1 MIRYVDEEDFK
12 PPVLRRIAVKNLLS
26 FGSDGIDLEMRPLNV
41 VLGPNGSGKTNLLEI
56 LGLLTATTSGLADH
70 VARNGGM
77 QQWMWGGKTDTH
89 AVLEVDVDDP
99 VGHQLVRHRIE
110 IGESFGSLRIY
121 AEDLEIVGPVSTQ
134 DNNMLQDSG
143 DAMVLSV
150 NGAMAN
156 ENVAGGPSSDS
167 VLMNDGSY
175 DVDPVIERIQWLYSN
190 ICIYKDAGRDV
201 IDESRN
207 QKPHDIGSDPTQ
219 TGTPKLTSRLSRI
232 ASSDDVGDELI
243 EGIQN
248 LADGL
253 ENVDFDAGNGSTRL
267 CLREGDYVVERA
279 RISEGSIRYLCLLS
293 ILLDPEPPPVV
304 AIEHPERGIHPDL
317 MPYLTDLFR
326 YAACRTQLFVTTH
339 NDTIVDALHDNYE
352 SVVVTEKHDGQTEMS
367 RLERSK
373 MEIWVKDYRL
383 GDLWSSGQLGGV
395 RW

>member
-1 MIRYVDEEDFK
+1 MIRYVDEEDLK
-12 PPVLRRIAVKNLLS
+12 PPVLRRVAVKNLLS

-56 LGLLTATTSGLADH
+56 LGLLAATTSGLADH

-77 QQWMWGGKTDTH
+77 QQWMWRGKTDTH
-89 AVLEVDVDDP
+89 AVVEVDVDDP
-99 VGHQLVRHRIE
+99 ISHQLVRHRIE
-110 IGESFGSLRIY
+110 IGELFGNLRIY
-121 AEDLEIVGPVSTQ
+121 AEDFEVVEPVSTY
-134 DNNMLQDSG
+134 DNNVLQDSG
-143 DAMVLSV
+143 NAMVLNV
-150 NGAMAN
+150 KGAAGA

-167 VLMNDGSY
+167 VLMNHGSY
-175 DVDPVIERIQWLYSN
+175 DVDPTIERIRRLYSN
-190 ICIYKDAGRDV
+190 IRIYEDIGRDV

-207 QKPHDIGSDPTQ
+207 QKTHHIGSDPKQ
-219 TGTPKLTSRLSRI
+219 SGTSKLASRLKRI
-232 ASSDDVGDELI
+232 ARSDDVGDELI

-253 ENVDFDAGNGSTRL
+253 ENVDFDAGNGSTRIR
-267 CLREGDYVVERA
+267 LREGDYLTESSRV
-279 RISEGSIRYLCLLS
+279 SEGSIRYLCLLS
-293 ILLDPEPPPVV
+293 ILLDPDPPPVV

-339 NDTIVDALHDNYE
+339 NDTIVDALHDYYE
-352 SVVVTEKHDGQTEMS
+352 SVVVTEKHEGQTEMI

-373 MEIWVKDYRL
+373 WEIWVKDYRL